1 MTTTAPS
8 PNRRP
13 AAWLAT
19 LLLMLP
25 VLALAAPAEPDKTN
39 AKAATPA
46 QGPVEVR
53 ADQATFDQKAG
64 TGVYQGHAELIQGQ
78 RHLYA
83 DVIRLFTKD
92 NKLVRVEATG
102 KPVHMV
108 EGDQFDATADKLVY
122 NLDSHKLTLTG
133 NAHIKHDG
141 STFDGARVEYNLDTK
156 RVDASGEGKKRVRL
170 VIPANGEQKLKNK
183 DKSTGKTPA
192 SGSPA
197 GTGTPAANTD
207 TQPAATGGGASQP
220 AEKR

>member
-8 PNRRP
+8 RNRRP
-13 AAWLAT
+13 AVWLGM
-19 LLLMLP
+19 LLMLP
-25 VLALAAPAEPDKTN
+25 ALAMAAPVAPRQ
-39 AKAATPA
+39 AAAPT
-46 QGPVEVR
+46 QGTVEVR

-83 DVIRLFTKD
+83 NVIRLFTKN

-122 NLDSHKLTLTG
+122 NLDTHKLTLTG

-141 STFDGARVEYNLDTK
+141 STFDGARVEYNLNTK

-170 VIPANGEQKLKNK
+170 VIPANGEQKLKNQ
-183 DKSTGKTPA
+183 DKNTGK
-192 SGSPA
+192 SGGKAPTA
-197 GTGTPAANTD
+197 GTPAAT
-207 TQPAATGGGASQP
+207 TATRPAATGAASQP
-220 AEKR
+220 AENH